1 MFSGWEF
8 KLGSVRIAH
17 HLWEGLEKGA
27 WTPPVPEFLRAFV
40 AINLD

>member
-8 KLGSVRIAH
+8 KQGSVRIAH

-27 WTPPVPEFLRAFV
+27 WSLLYLNFFVFFVPSW
-40 AINLD
+40 